1 MKKWIATAMGVILSM
16 SIFTACKDDTTL
28 DVYLI
33 GGQSNAVG
41 NAYLI
46 DLDEKERNVTYADTL
61 YYAEGTV
68 DEYGVLTSVTTED
81 EKGLGWRHEHFGAEV
96 GMAKAFAGEKGK
108 RAIIKCAYN
117 GSSINKN
124 NTGMGSWWTETAEI
138 PNVSIKCYDG
148 FIQAVI
154 NGLKALKEDGYTPK
168 IKGMVWLQGE
178 SNAGNSTYLNDLRN
192 LRDKIRNV
200 LGVPDMYFL
209 AGEISNTKYGEACA
223 VNQAVHTFAED
234 EHCDYVACGAL
245 PLDTRT
251 NNSYHWTGGDMLQ
264 IGLLCGEKLLQ
275 NT

>member
-16 SIFTACKDDTTL
+16 SMFTACKDDTTL

-117 GSSINKN
+117 GS
-124 NTGMGSWWTETAEI
+124 
-138 PNVSIKCYDG
+138 
-148 FIQAVI
+148 
-154 NGLKALKEDGYTPK
+154 
-168 IKGMVWLQGE
+168 
-178 SNAGNSTYLNDLRN
+178 
-192 LRDKIRNV
+192 
-200 LGVPDMYFL
+200 
-209 AGEISNTKYGEACA
+209 
-223 VNQAVHTFAED
+223 
-234 EHCDYVACGAL
+234 
-245 PLDTRT
+245 
-251 NNSYHWTGGDMLQ
+251 
-264 IGLLCGEKLLQ
+264 GLLVDGNCGNPQ
-275 NT
+275 RFD